1 MAKKRS
7 KNKDPLS
14 LWDTDPTAEGL
25 EKHTMEALQNCA
37 HWLGVSQEEM
47 DKLDK
52 EALGALLEKK
62 IYSLLPDPLLAE
74 MDKAMEDENG

>member
-37 HWLGVSQEEM
+37 HWLGVTQEEM
-47 DKLDK
+47 NKLDNK
-52 EALGALLEKK
+52 PALAALFALR
-62 IYSLLPDPLLAE
+62 
-74 MDKAMEDENG
+74 